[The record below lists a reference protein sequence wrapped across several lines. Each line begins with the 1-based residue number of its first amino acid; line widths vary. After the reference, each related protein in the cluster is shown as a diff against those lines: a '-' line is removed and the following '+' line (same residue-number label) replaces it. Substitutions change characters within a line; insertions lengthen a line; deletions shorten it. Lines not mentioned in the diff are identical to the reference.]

1 MLQGK
6 YSSSILKTTTYQPQ
20 IYSTRGELA
29 QVLQTHTKNTLP
41 GLGYFTVARHSY
53 GFYIEGND
61 HEIDFNT
68 IDDFEGSWRLD

>member
-1 MLQGK
+1 MPYVTRQILVK
-6 YSSSILKTTTYQPQ
+6 YL
-20 IYSTRGELA
+20 END
-29 QVLQTHTKNTLP
+29 KNTLP